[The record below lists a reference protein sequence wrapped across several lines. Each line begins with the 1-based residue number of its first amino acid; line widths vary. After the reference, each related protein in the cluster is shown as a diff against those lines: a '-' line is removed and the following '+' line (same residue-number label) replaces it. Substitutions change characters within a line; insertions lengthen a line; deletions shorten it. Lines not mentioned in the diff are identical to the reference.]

1 MQCQTQKPHL
11 IVIPYDPA
19 RIVLHAANILYSS
32 GLKTH
37 IATLHYL
44 SDTNIRISDGFNQG
58 PRRAEL
64 LRGRS
69 PSIER
74 KYCKLGIRRKFCEC
88 CEEAWGPRANKYF
101 KGPSLLG
108 NTQTKNV
115 TSVRICTPAIGAFIS
130 LPVLKDLGLQWVWV
144 FLQGYQNC
152 THRAIKN
159 ASASPKLL
167 WGACK

>member
-32 GLKTH
+32 GLKNLTH

-44 SDTNIRISDGFNQG
+44 SDTIITISDGFNQG
-58 PRRAEL
+58 PRRAAL

-74 KYCKLGIRRKFCEC
+74 KFCKSGIKRKFCK
-88 CEEAWGPRANKYF
+88 AG
-101 KGPSLLG
+101 GDIL
-108 NTQTKNV
+108 
-115 TSVRICTPAIGAFIS
+115 
-130 LPVLKDLGLQWVWV
+130 
-144 FLQGYQNC
+144 
-152 THRAIKN
+152 
-159 ASASPKLL
+159 
-167 WGACK
+167 